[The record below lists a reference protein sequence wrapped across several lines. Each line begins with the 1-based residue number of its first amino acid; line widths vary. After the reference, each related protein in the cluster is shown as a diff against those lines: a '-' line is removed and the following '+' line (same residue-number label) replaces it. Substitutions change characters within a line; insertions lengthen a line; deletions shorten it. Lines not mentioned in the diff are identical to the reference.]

1 MQSTTR
7 HAPLKHPNRHKQPY
21 CRVEG
26 RGVGFRDSPKHQL
39 QKEGELE
46 DEEEDEEPEEE
57 KGEEENVPMRTVKE
71 KGEDEPDGK

>member
-1 MQSTTR
+1 M
-7 HAPLKHPNRHKQPY
+7 
-21 CRVEG
+21 
-26 RGVGFRDSPKHQL
+26 RDSPKHQL

-46 DEEEDEEPEEE
+46 DKEEDDEPEEE